1 MSTEKFT
8 KRTVGG
14 SAAERGLD
22 FQGRISAIVMAHL
35 LAERRIGW
43 LEGVLDDTP
52 LELDA
57 ETGGPGDDIGFVS
70 RGGKQVELQAK
81 RGLQRGSH
89 LWDALLALALGI
101 SAGRINAGVLAVCPN
116 SSATIR
122 VTLAEDIVRLGN
134 GRSDGLR
141 EIGLDWAERLSAASL
156 DASLVCGRLRIVVV
170 SAVEGNRD
178 AEASATER
186 LSRIIH
192 DPQSVWPVL
201 VECGRRLIRVRGRA
215 TPEDIYRDLSLAS
228 IALKTNDIGTRVQLL
243 AAIREWL
250 HRIYAST
257 TVLGVRDSVSFEAC
271 WLDLDVQVLNEGLV
285 VNEELDKALRRYHEY
300 GRDRRYS
307 GQSFQSRTIARFV
320 KKCVVVGGAGIGKST
335 LLKRLALDYSA
346 DGYLTLLVRLPLV
359 VALVTR
365 EGRRFEDSLLD
376 VALSASGIRPP
387 LTSLEG
393 AVLLCDALDECGN
406 QQPLV
411 TAALHAFSEA
421 HPRTRIVVT
430 SRPIGYRAGELS
442 GWRHYEL
449 QPLSDT
455 DAEQA
460 VLRVLEAIPFANEA
474 LRSRAV
480 AVAKDQ
486 LRAQTIKGAA
496 SRSPLMITLLAALS
510 AKGIDPGSGKASL
523 YRQLFLL
530 LEDNPSPRL
539 SERPPSEPERGR
551 FLELLGWCLLCHAN
565 EAAEQT
571 LSRCALWWSE
581 ETGQPYLIS
590 ESRVSACLE
599 YWEVLGIVE
608 RVRTLTQEA
617 ITFVHKTFG
626 EFAAGRYMSK
636 CDIAAQQ
643 ELVVRSIRT
652 PEWKESLSF
661 ASHLGLAPLIL
672 KIWAE
677 LAERGDTKASY
688 RFDDAIELVVQ
699 AGVPVTADALA
710 LFAQCC
716 WQAVENTASRARYA
730 AGEALCLMSLEHWN
744 VVREAALVRL
754 QCSDPWDR
762 LVAWTCWIVSP
773 DQELMVSALTD
784 ALRSLQRAQPPDSHL
799 GGLHLRPTGSAVR
812 QHLVL
817 GAASR
822 VLAGTPE
829 PEALQALKDLIGDA
843 KQLNI
848 GTIKKLQTLFKR
860 AGLALTTML
869 DPQWSRNMVS
879 LPTLSD
885 WNREIA
891 YLFELVDDPSIEH
904 GKDEYGDGA
913 RSLELAALLTA
924 TSFWEMPI
932 SNVLQMS
939 ASSSPSR
946 SKSLVIHAVARAAGL
961 DYARIVR
968 QARAMKQQILDN
980 EEHEESV
987 LSALPQVDAEA
998 DFNQPHVSE
1007 ECMPELEE
1015 LILSGNEFFARNSA
1029 MLLYGLREQPE
1040 YSSTIERLLTR
1051 GRGESLR
1058 FSAALASELPY
1069 GVCQQLLLDRV
1080 CHGDSTPGCRYVYQR
1095 LEPPYGFRHIEA
1107 IRKGLE
1113 GFSANA
1119 ATAAAEMAAKL
1130 PVDDAIVSEWRTH
1143 FNQWKTKEKPYPKGG
1158 GAVPDSPRD
1167 ELVKILVQAFA
1178 YDHVFL
1184 LELLADDRP
1193 NVRSAARE
1201 PFLTAAAAS
1210 QPLRTRL
1217 IEDVLSGSLEPSI
1230 FSAAVSAG
1238 LYQREEAMVVA
1249 RLLHSSDAHIRYAAL
1264 PILDS
1269 KFLPTEIVR
1278 SESAKLLTDTAM
1290 DIREGASRALR
1301 GLGELCTSQ
1310 AHEGLL

>member
-1 MSTEKFT
+1 MSTEKTT

-22 FQGRISAIVMAHL
+22 FQARISAIVMAHL
-35 LAERRIGW
+35 LAERPIGW

-57 ETGGPGDDIGFVS
+57 ETGGPGDDIGFVG
-70 RGGKQVELQAK
+70 RDGKLIELQAK
-81 RGLQRGSH
+81 RGLQRGSD
-89 LWDALLALALGI
+89 LWDALLALAFGI
-101 SAGRINAGVLAVCPN
+101 SAGRINAGILAVCPN

-122 VTLAEDIVRLGN
+122 ETLAEDIARLGM

-141 EIGLDWAERLSAASL
+141 EIGRDWAERLSAASL
-156 DASLVCGRLRIVVV
+156 DASLVCRCLRIVVI
-170 SAVEGNRD
+170 SSVEGSRD
-178 AEASATER
+178 AEATATER
-186 LSRIIH
+186 LSRVIQ
-192 DPQSVWPVL
+192 DPQSAWPVL
-201 VECGRRLIRVRGRA
+201 IECGRRLIRVRGKA
-215 TPEDIYRDLSLAS
+215 IPEDIYRDLSLAR

-257 TVLGVRDSVSFEAC
+257 TVLGVRDTIPFEAC
-271 WLDLDVQVLNEGLV
+271 WLELDVQVLNEGLAV
-285 VNEELDKALRRYHEY
+285 QEELDKALRRYHEY
-300 GRDRRYS
+300 GRDRRYG

-320 KKCVVVGGAGIGKST
+320 KKCVVVGGPGIGKST

-346 DGYLTLLVRLPLV
+346 DGYLTLLVRLPQV

-387 LTSLEG
+387 FTSLDG

-411 TAALHAFSEA
+411 TAALHAFSVA

-449 QPLSDT
+449 QPLSDSA
-455 DAEQA
+455 AEQA
-460 VLRVLEAIPFANEA
+460 VLRVLEAIPFANEE

-486 LRAQTIKGAA
+486 LRAQTIKDAA

-530 LEDNPSPRL
+530 LEDHPSPRL
-539 SERPPSEPERGR
+539 AERPPSEPERGR
-551 FLELLGWCLLCHAN
+551 FLELLGWCLLCHGN

-571 LSRCALWWSE
+571 LSRCARWWSE
-581 ETGQPYLIS
+581 ETGQPSLIS

-599 YWEVLGIVE
+599 YWEGLGIVE

-636 CDIAAQQ
+636 CDLAAQR

-672 KIWAE
+672 EIWGE

-699 AGVPVTADALA
+699 AGVPVTDDALA
-710 LFAQCC
+710 RFAQCC

-730 AGEALCLMSLEHWN
+730 AGEALCLMSQDHWN
-744 VVREAALVRL
+744 VVREAALARL
-754 QCSDPWDR
+754 ECSDPWGR
-762 LVAWTCWIVSP
+762 LVAWTCLIVSP
-773 DQELMVSALTD
+773 DQELKVSALTD
-784 ALRSLQRAQPPDSHL
+784 ALRNLQRAQPTDSYL
-799 GGLHLRPTGSAVR
+799 GELHLRPTGSAVR
-812 QHLVL
+812 RHLVL
-817 GAASR
+817 GAARR
-822 VLAGTPE
+822 VLAGSPE
-829 PEALQALKDLIGDA
+829 PEALQALNDLIGNA
-843 KQLNI
+843 EQLNI
-848 GTIKKLQTLFKR
+848 GTIKQLQSLFER
-860 AGLALTTML
+860 ARLTLTTIL
-869 DPQWSRNMVS
+869 DQQWSRNKISM
-879 LPTLSD
+879 PTLSD
-885 WNREIA
+885 WNSEIA
-891 YLFELVDDPSIEH
+891 YLFELIDDPSIEYDD
-904 GKDEYGDGA
+904 GEYDEG
-913 RSLELAALLTA
+913 RRNLELAALLTA
-924 TSFWEMPI
+924 ASFWEMPLSGI
-932 SNVLQMS
+932 WQMS
-939 ASSSPSR
+939 APSSASV
-946 SKSLVIHAVARAAGL
+946 SKSLVIHTIARAAGL

-968 QARAMKQQILDN
+968 QARAMKKQILGN
-980 EEHEESV
+980 EEHV

-998 DFNQPHVSE
+998 DFKQPQVNV
-1007 ECMPELEE
+1007 ECIPELEE
-1015 LILSGNEFFARNSA
+1015 LILNGNEFFAHNSA

-1040 YSSTIERLLTR
+1040 YPSAIKHLLTC
-1051 GRGESLR
+1051 GCGESLQY
-1058 FSAALASELPY
+1058 SAELASKLPY
-1069 GVCQQLLLDRV
+1069 GVCQQLLLDRL
-1080 CHGDSTPGCRYVYQR
+1080 CLGDSTSGCHYLYQR
-1095 LEPPYGFRHIEA
+1095 LAPPYGARHIEA

-1113 GFSANA
+1113 GASAKA
-1119 ATAAAEMAAKL
+1119 ATAAAELASKF
-1130 PVDDAIVSEWRTH
+1130 PKDGAIVSEWRSH

-1158 GAVPDSPRD
+1158 GTIPDSPRD
-1167 ELVKILVQAFA
+1167 ELAKILVQAFA

-1193 NVRSAARE
+1193 NVRTAARE
-1201 PFLTAAAAS
+1201 PVLTAAAAS
-1210 QPLRTRL
+1210 QPLRTKFF
-1217 IEDVLSGSLEPSI
+1217 EDVQSGSLDPAI
-1230 FSAAVSAG
+1230 FRAAVSAG
-1238 LYQREEAMVVA
+1238 MYQGEEAMLVV
-1249 RLLHSSDAHIRYAAL
+1249 RLLRSSDAHIRYAAL
-1264 PILDS
+1264 PILD
-1269 KFLPTEIVR
+1269 
-1278 SESAKLLTDTAM
+1278 AKLLPPELVQSEGARLLTDAAM

-1301 GLGELCTSQ
+1301 ALEPPKV
-1310 AHEGLL
+1310 EG